1 MPLPLG
7 FEQNKFLK
15 PKLNFYNTPSFGL
28 KKNK

>member
-28 KKNK
+28 KEK